1 MARQDRGNRCD
12 KDKIM
17 PDYGAILSR
26 SLELIKKNKWLFVW
40 GMILAAFASGGS
52 YSQSGNYTNP
62 SSFESLPEG
71 IPENLPEKTSLVLGT
86 YTTAITE
93 WFQTVSP
100 FTWVLL
106 FFVVVAAVLFG
117 WLVKLIITSW
127 AKGGLIYG
135 FEKGM
140 KNEEATLRNTS
151 PLGVKSIKNL
161 IVLSIIM
168 FFIFI
173 GLFLVV
179 PGIWVLIYLVFS
191 QIEVLATLWVVVGV
205 LGGVVLFFGSLII
218 LSMITVYA
226 ERLIVLKGMAPWEA
240 WKKALTISKGSF
252 LPTLVMGIINM
263 VLGFGLGCISIVI
276 ALVILGIPGYL
287 LVFPNIMAKNWPSPA
302 VWISLA
308 ILLLIFILVSVLMKA
323 FIIMFKYANWNQMFE
338 HALNKTEGGQNE

>member
-1 MARQDRGNRCD
+1 
-12 KDKIM
+12 M

-40 GMILAAFASGGS
+40 GLVLAAFATGGS
-52 YSQSGNYTNP
+52 YSQSANYTNP

-93 WFQTVSP
+93 WFYGVSP
-100 FTWVLL
+100 ITWVFL
-106 FFVVVAAVLFG
+106 FFVVVAAILFG

-135 FEKGM
+135 FERAI
-140 KNEEATLRNTS
+140 KNEETTLKNTS
-151 PLGVKSIKNL
+151 PVGIKSMKNL
-161 IVLSIIM
+161 IIFSIIM

-173 GLFLVV
+173 GLFLVI
-179 PGIWVLIYLVFS
+179 PGIWVLVYLLFS
-191 QIEVLATLWVVVGV
+191 QIEVLATLWVVVGI
-205 LGGVVLFFGSLII
+205 LGGIILIFGSLII
-218 LSMITVYA
+218 LSMITIYA

-240 WKKALTISKGSF
+240 WKKALVIGKGSF
-252 LPTLVMGIINM
+252 LATLVMGIINM
-263 VLGFGLGCISIVI
+263 VVGFGLGCISIVI
-276 ALVILGIPGYL
+276 ALVVLGIPGYI
-287 LVFPNIMAKNWPSPA
+287 LVFPSIMTESWPSPA

-308 ILLLIFILVSVLMKA
+308 ILLLIFILASLLVKA

-338 HALNKTEGGQNE
+338 HALKKKEGGQNGEEQ